1 SLAMLMAERGTTPAG
16 LDAEMAID
24 HARAMMYPGYPDI
37 DTLLL
42 PEGALLYED
51 QGLVFVDDDSHSVY
65 FDLMAY
71 DPSVPQGIAH
81 QGGEAVFGYT
91 WDALDTLLE
100 AHGAVIAHGH
110 ITDTW
115 RERFTGE
122 YGSSVDGAVS
132 HFIAVF
138 VSTVA
143 DSYVVCDPMHRGGAV
158 LMTQGELQAFFQS
171 PVSVYDTTIRLV
183 AWEGASEEVEEVEE
197 ETPEV
202 EVDPYA
208 MALDVTAHRVTFD
221 EGVTADDY
229 STPYPGTGFS
239 LSGHEFWQKWSGG
252 KNPTYLFGEGS
263 DYGKRCM
270 VASAKRF
277 EAIMSDPPQAI
288 QDLKSGSNWGGSF
301 FNWNDDYALS
311 DWGDGTSARLWAWK
325 TGLIKWISQTNRD
338 GSCYLPT
345 LEMVETLAEVCLERA
360 AEAVGEIVGCKAP

>member
-1 SLAMLMAERGTTPAG
+1 MLIRRGIVAAMVTISLAQARAATDLAIGPNAVVPAG
-16 LDAEMAID
+16 APMPASHLPGAQAACDHLGICGAICPSGGSFFVADFAYDKANDRFAVIDVTSPDGIFWLDAASCQIGD
-24 HARAMMYPGYPDI
+24 YGSFAA
-37 DTLLL
+37 
-42 PEGALLYED
+42 
-51 QGLVFVDDDSHSVY
+51 
-65 FDLMAY
+65 
-71 DPSVPQGIAH
+71 
-81 QGGEAVFGYT
+81 
-91 WDALDTLLE
+91 
-100 AHGAVIAHGH
+100 GAVP
-110 ITDTW
+110 
-115 RERFTGE
+115 
-122 YGSSVDGAVS
+122 

-138 VSTVA
+138 VSTTA
-143 DSYVVCDPMHRGGAV
+143 DSYVVCDPMHLGGAV
-158 LMTQGELQAFFQS
+158 VMTQGELQAFFQS

-183 AWEGASEEVEEVEE
+183 AWEGASEEEEEVEVEE
-197 ETPEV
+197 EIPEV

-208 MALDVTAHRVTFD
+208 MALDVTAHHVTFD

-229 STPYPGTGFS
+229 ETPYPGTGFN

-277 EAIMSDPPQAI
+277 EAMMSDPPQAI

-345 LEMVETLAEVCLERA
+345 LEMVETLAGVCLERA